1 MSIELTQFGPC
12 VNRAAMP
19 SLFLGVYTV
28 LYDYRAQNEKEL
40 SLREGDI
47 LCVLEKPADDDWW
60 KAKKKGNSLEDEEPV
75 GLVPNNYIEE
85 VG

>member
-1 MSIELTQFGPC
+1 MP
-12 VNRAAMP
+12 P
-19 SLFLGVYTV
+19 SLFLGVYAAT
-28 LYDYRAQNEKEL
+28 YGYTPQSDKEIAFE
-40 SLREGDI
+40 EGDL

-60 KAKKKGNSLEDEEPV
+60 KAKKKGNTVDDDEPV